1 MDLNRIRKQQYATIL
16 SYTGGVITLGGPLM
30 LTPLLMG
37 LFRPGEW
44 GLWKDFAFPA
54 ITLSLLGI
62 VLWRG
67 FHSRRAT
74 TINVLEGGVI
84 VLLSWIIIILFSAIP
99 FITAIHLNFTQAV
112 FEAVSGWTTTGL
124 SVVDVTKAPMTILLW
139 RSTIQLAG
147 GAGLAIIMISSIA
160 GPVGPGLA
168 FAEGRTD
175 QLVPHVRKSAKL
187 VMTIYI
193 GYAAVGTLAYFF
205 AGMNVFDS
213 VNHSFAAVSTGGFS
227 TVPESIGHWNSIP
240 VEAVTIPLMILGNL
254 NFLTA
259 YLMLNGK
266 FRAVS
271 RNGEVR
277 LMAFVLPMSA
287 FLVFFL
293 VCRGLYPTLEKGV
306 RVAIFET
313 VSALTTTGFST
324 VSYNNWT
331 PFGLFVLI
339 VLMLIGGGTCSTA
352 GGIKQYRIYLLYKSL
367 TWELKRYFLPRTAV
381 VENYVWQGE
390 NRDYIKDDRIRQISL
405 FLYLYLICYVI
416 SVGILTA
423 YGFGVPEAMFES
435 ASSLGTVGLS
445 IGVTSASA
453 PPVVLWT
460 ETLGMFL
467 GRLEFF
473 IVFISAWKILRDLAD
488 GLRNTFSRS

>member
-1 MDLNRIRKQQYATIL
+1 MNLHDIRRKQCATIL
-16 SYTGGVITLGGPLM
+16 SYTGGVITLGAPLM
-30 LTPLLMG
+30 LTPLSVG
-37 LFRPGEW
+37 FFHRGEW
-44 GLWKDFAFPA
+44 GAWKDFTIPA
-54 ITLSLLGI
+54 VALFLLGMT
-62 VLWRG
+62 LWRG
-67 FHSRRAT
+67 FHSRRAA
-74 TINVLEGGVI
+74 TINILEGGVI
-84 VLLSWIIIILFSAIP
+84 VLLSWIIIILFSAFP
-99 FITAIHLNFTQAV
+99 FITALHLNFTQAV

-124 SVVDVTKAPMTILLW
+124 SVVDVTKAPRAILIW

-187 VMTIYI
+187 VMTIYL
-193 GYAAVGTLAYFF
+193 GYAIVGTLAYIF
-205 AGMNVFDS
+205 AGMSSFDA

-227 TVPESIGHWNSIP
+227 TVPESIGRWNSVTI
-240 VEAVTIPLMILGNL
+240 EAVTITLMILGNL

-266 FRAVS
+266 FRAVG

-277 LMAFVLPMSA
+277 LMAFVLPVSA
-287 FLVFFL
+287 FLLFFL
-293 VCRGLYPTLEKGV
+293 VCRGFYPTLEKGA

-324 VSYNNWT
+324 VSYNNW
-331 PFGLFVLI
+331 PAFGWFLLI
-339 VLMLIGGGTCSTA
+339 VLMLVGGGTCSTA

-367 TWELKRYFLPRTAV
+367 GWEFKRYFLPRTAV

-390 NRDYIKDDRIRQISL
+390 NKDYIKDDRIRQTSL
-405 FLYLYLICYVI
+405 FLFLYLICYVL

-423 YGFGVPEAMFES
+423 HGFNLPESMFES
-435 ASSLGTVGLS
+435 ASSLGTVGIS
-445 IGVTSASA
+445 VGVTSASA
-453 PPVVLWT
+453 PPIVLWT

-473 IVFISAWKILRDLAD
+473 IVFISAWKIILL
-488 GLRNTFSRS
+488 SRTIQRSVNNPG